1 MTTPNLPALPT
12 VVSYTQ
18 SRTGAGVL
26 NLTGGGSVWLPLPE
40 GVSTIQVTGYGDAT
54 VTVLVSSATAFGNV
68 VARRELKTSPNG
80 ASTVLNGIGRNRR
93 ENRYLYMNSTAT
105 VEVSVVIT
113 TIPLG

>member
-1 MTTPNLPALPT
+1 MTSPNLPALPT
-12 VVSYTQ
+12 VVSYTR

-54 VTVLVSSATAFGNV
+54 VTALVNSEKAISGAVAT
-68 VARRELKTSPNG
+68 RELAASPAG
-80 ASTVLNGIGRNRR
+80 ASTVLNGVGRNTN
-93 ENRYLYMNSTAT
+93 ETRYLYLSTTAT

>member
-1 MTTPNLPALPT
+1 MTSPNLPALPT
-12 VVSYTQ
+12 VVSYTK

-40 GVSTIQVTGYGDAT
+40 GVSMIQVTGYGAAN
-54 VTVLVSSATAFGNV
+54 VTTIVSTQTAFSGTV
-68 VARRELKTSPNG
+68 VTRELAATPAG
-80 ASTVLNGIGRNRR
+80 ASTVLHGVGRNRGETR
-93 ENRYLYMNSTAT
+93 FLYMSSTAT